1 VAAIC
6 LALMALIV
14 LLVVLRDAIRYL
26 MAD

>member
-6 LALMALIV
+6 LALMPLIV